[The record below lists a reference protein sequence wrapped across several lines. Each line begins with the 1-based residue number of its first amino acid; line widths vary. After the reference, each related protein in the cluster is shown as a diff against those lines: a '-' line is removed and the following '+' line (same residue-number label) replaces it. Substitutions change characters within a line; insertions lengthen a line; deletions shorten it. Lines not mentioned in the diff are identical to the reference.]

1 MGKHVIDALLHGLL
15 IVVGMHRQLLELFER
30 THRRRGRGC
39 DQHDTGQTC
48 GPARGER
55 LGHLAAHGMS
65 NQDVV
70 PVPRCRDHRLGIVG
84 EPLYVVG
91 PRRVHG
97 VTPTPLVVV
106 HESLIGLQASEHW
119 PPGAPRTSPVVQE
132 DQRRGRAPTC
142 VGVKHCTVDV
152 YDALDGVR
160 RSHCWIATGE
170 GDELVE
176 CGGVV
181 RHQQG

>member
-1 MGKHVIDALLHGLL
+1 MLGVP
-15 IVVGMHRQLLELFER
+15 R
-30 THRRRGRGC
+30 THDGSAMSWPTRRL
-39 DQHDTGQTC
+39 
-48 GPARGER
+48 P
-55 LGHLAAHGMS
+55 
-65 NQDVV
+65 
-70 PVPRCRDHRLGIVG
+70 HRLGIVG

-97 VTPTPLVVV
+97 VTPSPLVVV
-106 HESLIGLQASEHW
+106 HEGLIGLQASEHW

-160 RSHCWIATGE
+160 RSHCWIATGG

-181 RHQQG
+181 RHRHGWIEACSLRKAASCSMARADWGSPAEMNTGTITS